1 MKKIYKYRL
10 PEAPGVVTTIN
21 ERIIEVLSVQYQNGI
36 PTIWVVV
43 DPDDTSVA
51 AEIMSF
57 GTGWELP
64 NGAEKYVGSLQDPE
78 GYVWHYFIVKLQ
90 EMKKQID
97 YTEALAVLAQALGKI
112 GISAEEAGQA
122 AQNAF
127 SMEGLFDACM

>member
-1 MKKIYKYRL
+1 MRKIYKYRL

-21 ERIIEVLSVQYQNGI
+21 EKIIEVLSVQYQNSI
-36 PTIWVVV
+36 PTIWVIV

-78 GYVWHYFIVKLQ
+78 GYVWHYFIIKLQ
-90 EMKKQID
+90 EMEK
-97 YTEALAVLAQALGKI
+97 
-112 GISAEEAGQA
+112 
-122 AQNAF
+122 
-127 SMEGLFDACM
+127 

>member
-1 MKKIYKYRL
+1 MRKIYKYRL

-21 ERIIEVLSVQYQNGI
+21 EKIIEVLSVQYQNGI

-90 EMKKQID
+90 EMEKQID

-112 GISAEEAGQA
+112 GISAEEAG
-122 AQNAF
+122 
-127 SMEGLFDACM
+127 

>member
-1 MKKIYKYRL
+1 MRKIYKYRL

-36 PTIWVVV
+36 PTIWAIV

-78 GYVWHYFIVKLQ
+78 GYVWHYFIVRLQ
-90 EMKKQID
+90 EMEKQID
-97 YTEALAVLAQALGKI
+97 CAEALTVLAHSFGKVGVSVEQATK
-112 GISAEEAGQA
+112 
-122 AQNAF
+122 AF
-127 SMEGLFDACM
+127 NMEGLFDACM